1 MDALFETSS
10 YKQTRIENLTHKIK
24 YLVIFAAVLSITGL
38 MVAFYEY
45 EIFLVDPTEDVS
57 YEEKFSQDFHR
68 HEETTEG
75 TVCRLYVGVTS
86 VILAI
91 VVWRIYAETL

>member
-10 YKQTRIENLTHKIK
+10 YKQTRIENITHKIK

-45 EIFLVDPTEDVS
+45 EIFLSDPREDVS
-57 YEEKFSQDFHR
+57 HEEKFS
-68 HEETTEG
+68 
-75 TVCRLYVGVTS
+75 
-86 VILAI
+86 
-91 VVWRIYAETL
+91 